1 MSFAGGLNID
11 TPWLYLYTAHKLHQ
25 PQHSAYLLTS
35 ELTTGKAL
43 SVKDLVLELFY
54 KDQGNEKEGKVHIY
68 TPATTYLQVG
78 DLVLHRVYGFGDRA
92 LCHHCALSLWFLSFL
107 FIYFR
112 LCYAAEV

>member
-1 MSFAGGLNID
+1 MSFAGGFNID

-35 ELTTGKAL
+35 ELTAEKAL
-43 SVKDLVLELFY
+43 SIKDLVLELFY

-78 DLVLHRVYGFGDRA
+78 DMMLHWGYGFGDRA
-92 LCHHCALSLWFLSFL
+92 VLSLCPHSMVPKLPPNL
-107 FIYFR
+107 F
-112 LCYAAEV
+112 